1 MAITGENSKPLDLE
15 SAGAE
20 QSAEQSQDEIRDAAQ
35 TDKVVRGVNGSL
47 TPKARKLR
55 PLAGIILIALVVL
68 AAAYMRHG
76 LASRNNKAKKQTETA
91 QVGSG
96 PATTV
101 EKGMLSD
108 QARNGLDIGQSHVPA
123 STAQRSS
130 IATGESPAG
139 RSTLMTGTGAGSQTN
154 SVPPL
159 EYRQTPAST
168 AVNGSLSFAEQ
179 RRLEEYNRERE
190 AMEAATTVKGN
201 LPGADKEKSAADVD
215 PLQAIQSALINA
227 GASLGVNPT
236 QSGIPQ
242 TSNSQYTA
250 AGQPEQRT
258 DYERQNDQ
266 EQKTSFGQT
275 YGKQDAEYLAQSR
288 KPALGKYE
296 IKAGWLIP
304 AVLEQQLN
312 SDLPGLIRALVRE
325 NVYDSST
332 GRYILVPAGSTL
344 IGIYNSHV
352 GYGQNALQAVWR
364 RVIFPDGS
372 SLSLGGFEGDDS
384 TGAAGFRDQ
393 VDNHWGRIL
402 SGALLTSL
410 FSAGIELSQ
419 GTNSSVLQSPSVG
432 QQVGQA
438 VGQQV
443 GELGTEVTPRNLNVQ
458 PTIIVRPGYRF
469 FVRVEKDI
477 LFNGP
482 YAPMS
487 AAMNTGR
494 GAENGFLSHSEGVAS
509 GSQESGEEGGTQS
522 EPRRPAVDGRP
533 SWNDAAPPH

>member
-1 MAITGENSKPLDLE
+1 MYARIPYVVALDDVGRAVPVIPAKQVAVKDVRLQEAVVARWITNLRTVVTDAVAQRRLVDEVYAQTGRNSPASATITEFYSKSSPFDLLTK
-15 SAGAE
+15 
-20 QSAEQSQDEIRDAAQ
+20 QAAQ
-35 TDKVVRGVNGSL
+35 TGV
-47 TPKARKLR
+47 
-55 PLAGIILIALVVL
+55 
-68 AAAYMRHG
+68 
-76 LASRNNKAKKQTETA
+76 
-91 QVGSG
+91 G
-96 PATTV
+96 PATMV

-108 QARNGLDIGQSHVPA
+108 QARNGLDIGQSHVPD
-123 STAQRSS
+123 SVVSRSS
-130 IATGESPAG
+130 ISTGEPPAG
-139 RSTLMTGTGAGSQTN
+139 RSTLSAGTGAGSQTN
-154 SVPPL
+154 SIPPL
-159 EYRQTPAST
+159 EYRQSPAST

-190 AMEAATTVKGN
+190 AMEAATSVKGN
-201 LPGADKEKSAADVD
+201 LPGEDKEKQTAESD
-215 PLQAIQSALINA
+215 PLQAIQAALINA
-227 GASLGVNPT
+227 RAALGANPAQGGVP
-236 QSGIPQ
+236 QSA
-242 TSNSQYTA
+242 SSQLSGV
-250 AGQPEQRT
+250 GQQEQRT

-266 EQKTSFGQT
+266 EQKAGFGQQH
-275 YGKQDAEYLAQSR
+275 GKQESDYLGSER
-288 KPALGKYE
+288 KPAQGKYE

-325 NVYDSST
+325 NVYDSAT

-344 IGIYNSHV
+344 VGIYNSHI

-419 GTNSSVLQSPSVG
+419 GTNSSVLQSPSAG

-443 GELGTEVTPRNLNVQ
+443 GQLGVEVTRRNLNIQ

-469 FVRVEKDI
+469 FVRVEKDF

-482 YAPMS
+482 YSPM
-487 AAMNTGR
+487 R
-494 GAENGFLSHSEGVAS
+494 AENESRQRLGNGFGRVSS
-509 GSQESGEEGGTQS
+509 GSKEGGEEGSAEG
-522 EPRRPAVDGRP
+522 EPRGAAVDGRP
-533 SWNDAAPPH
+533 SGNDAAPPH

>member
-1 MAITGENSKPLDLE
+1 MAIPGENSKPIDLE
-15 SAGAE
+15 SVGAE
-20 QSAEQSQDEIRDAAQ
+20 QSRDENQAEIRAAAQ

-47 TPKARKLR
+47 TPRARKLR
-55 PLAGIILIALVVL
+55 PLAGMILIALVVL

-76 LASRNNKAKKQTETA
+76 LANRNNKAKKQTEAA

-108 QARNGLDIGQSHVPA
+108 QARNGLDTGQSHVPE
-123 STAQRSS
+123 SLAQRSS

-139 RSTLMTGTGAGSQTN
+139 RSTLMTGTRAGSQT
-154 SVPPL
+154 SSIPPL
-159 EYRQTPAST
+159 EYRQTLAST

-190 AMEAATTVKGN
+190 AMEAATSVKGN
-201 LPGADKEKSAADVD
+201 LPGVDKEKAAGETD
-215 PLQAIQSALINA
+215 PLQAIQAALINA
-227 GASLGVNPT
+227 RTAMGAIPAQGGVP
-236 QSGIPQ
+236 QSA
-242 TSNSQYTA
+242 SSQSA
-250 AGQPEQRT
+250 AVGQPEQRD

-266 EQKTSFGQT
+266 EQKAGFGQQH
-275 YGKQDAEYLAQSR
+275 GNQESDYLAGTRKPAQSR
-288 KPALGKYE
+288 YE

-304 AVLEQQLN
+304 AELEQQLN
-312 SDLPGLIRALVRE
+312 SDLPGLIRAIVRE
-325 NVYDSST
+325 NVYDSAS

-344 IGIYNSHV
+344 VGIYNSHV

-372 SLSLGGFEGDDS
+372 SLSLGGFEADDS

-393 VDNHWGRIL
+393 VNNHWGRIL

-410 FSAGIELSQ
+410 FAAGIEVSQ

-432 QQVGQA
+432 QTVGQA

-443 GELGTEVTPRNLNVQ
+443 GQLGVAVTRRNLNIQ
-458 PTIIVRPGYRF
+458 PTIVVRPGYRF

-477 LFNGP
+477 QFNGP
-482 YAPMS
+482 YSPM
-487 AAMNTGR
+487 R
-494 GAENGFLSHSEGVAS
+494 AES
-509 GSQESGEEGGTQS
+509 GSQQTLENSFGRASSASEESSKEDGKEGRTES
-522 EPRRPAVDGRP
+522 EPRGAAVDGRP
-533 SWNDAAPPH
+533 SGNDTAPPH